1 MEGGDKSKQMEE
13 RLSYWPLDAN
23 PAVGQVMLLSGR
35 ENKAFSGKG
44 ERLVQSLPIWFVLSP
59 PLETEP
65 SYLAGKLSTAKLS

>member
-1 MEGGDKSKQMEE
+1 MEE

-44 ERLVQSLPIWFVLSP
+44 ERLFGSEFA
-59 PLETEP
+59 
-65 SYLAGKLSTAKLS
+65 YLVCFISSTGD